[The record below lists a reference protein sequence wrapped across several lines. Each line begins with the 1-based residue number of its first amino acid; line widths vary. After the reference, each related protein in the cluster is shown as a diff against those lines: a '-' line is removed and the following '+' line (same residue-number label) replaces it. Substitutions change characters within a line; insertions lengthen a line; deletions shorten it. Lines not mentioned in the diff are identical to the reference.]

1 MTTFLTT
8 LIETLLFTATLAVL
22 LFIAIALGA

>member
-1 MTTFLTT
+1 MTSLLTT
-8 LIETLLFTATLAVL
+8 LFEALLFTATLVVL